1 MGGELELKWEIDNRA
16 ERVSTE
22 HSDRIYTIMLQK
34 YNANSLRLL
43 YTIMRVDLCVC
54 VLCCMCDWIHRGVGF
69 LFLRSFACLLRLQSV
84 TSRKNA

>member
-1 MGGELELKWEIDNRA
+1 MGGELEMKWEIDNRA

-34 YNANSLRLL
+34 YNAHSLRLL

-54 VLCCMCDWIHRGVGF
+54 VLYVRFD
-69 LFLRSFACLLRLQSV
+69 
-84 TSRKNA
+84 T